1 MNSSIIYRGNY
12 FISSNIC
19 NVKLQTRMGQKNGKP
34 ILRQS
39 DIQEFVNSSGLT
51 QQDVEQRFQQFNKG
65 KNSFS

>member
-1 MNSSIIYRGNY
+1 
-12 FISSNIC
+12 
-19 NVKLQTRMGQKNGKP
+19 MGQKNGKP